1 MISLGSCQKD
11 YSEDIADL
19 QAQITANQNAI
30 TALNSAIASGK
41 LIKTVATTSTGYTI
55 TFSDNTTISLNHGTN
70 GTPGAT
76 GPAGATGFTP
86 VIGIDAQGY
95 WTVVTTQGGTPAR
108 ILVAGQP
115 VYAKFT
121 TDQFGA
127 NAQGFITINGVAT
140 SVYVPIIAYN
150 DVSKKLQITIKN
162 TDGTFTT
169 YNVAVNEDTFLSSDL
184 VSVVSP
190 IGETKVII
198 GYGRVGA
205 TNASVN
211 TTAALAT
218 EGLAFAGKTL
228 NAELRTGGSLPV
240 ILNPTEANLAGY
252 TYEIIKSNGDVFKLQ
267 PSSITPGYS
276 GAFAQF
282 ATAATNNGL
291 YTLTFAPTLAD
302 ILTVIGDHKE
312 LAVRFTKGDRKVV
325 SGFQYTIRVAA
336 DVTTAFAPKATELVV
351 PPHTIFLPIG
361 TSLDILSRY
370 DRTNVAPARTL
381 NSADFFKSAIETDP
395 ATVNFDVSGL
405 VQLSGTTVT
414 TSAPTLETVTNLNDK
429 KLSYFLKTFDWVG
442 KYEKTNVD
450 IVFYAALDTKVANID
465 LGSHTLST
473 TAKTKS
479 VMLTSMYTALQAEG
493 KTQLW
498 STKAKNVRV
507 EFQKQTGST
516 WGALAGGIDYQFVD
530 AADANI
536 GALNTPV
543 GLGNA
548 GTIRKIV
555 FTIEPTNTNITP
567 GNYRAIFK
575 FDDDRAYAAGKEF
588 TITMPLVIANPTLPA
603 GVAADMVHTS
613 GLWSG
618 NNLSV
623 FGPTAGQLTNPVVYD
638 LRGAYATSLTTNFA
652 NYAFVPKVAA
662 DVTAGLVT
670 SSRDY
675 LVQRAVAPLTYTTLY
690 TAKEVY
696 LRYYFFGNTSNFQ
709 DLETITVTAKSE
721 IVEGKMETLTQV
733 VGGVTV
739 PKVLEITHGVSSPKN
754 FKDFFVFKNYFG
766 TDLAVFTN
774 TPNARVAAVAI
785 TVAPE
790 FSNLVVINVAG
801 ADFTIDTQ
809 TSPLAPITGTVI
821 VPVKVEVSDK
831 FGLKFTGTVNVT
843 VKQP

>member
-1 MISLGSCQKD
+1 
-11 YSEDIADL
+11 
-19 QAQITANQNAI
+19 
-30 TALNSAIASGK
+30 
-41 LIKTVATTSTGYTI
+41 
-55 TFSDNTTISLNHGTN
+55 
-70 GTPGAT
+70 
-76 GPAGATGFTP
+76 
-86 VIGIDAQGY
+86 
-95 WTVVTTQGGTPAR
+95 
-108 ILVAGQP
+108 
-115 VYAKFT
+115 
-121 TDQFGA
+121 
-127 NAQGFITINGVAT
+127 
-140 SVYVPIIAYN
+140 
-150 DVSKKLQITIKN
+150 
-162 TDGTFTT
+162 
-169 YNVAVNEDTFLSSDL
+169 
-184 VSVVSP
+184 
-190 IGETKVII
+190 
-198 GYGRVGA
+198 
-205 TNASVN
+205 
-211 TTAALAT
+211 
-218 EGLAFAGKTL
+218 
-228 NAELRTGGSLPV
+228 LPV
-240 ILNPTEANLAGY
+240 ILNPTEANIAGY

-291 YTLTFAPTLAD
+291 YTLKFTPTLAD

-312 LAVRFTKGDRKVV
+312 IAVRFTKGDRKVV

-336 DVTTAFAPKATELVV
+336 DVTTVFAPKATELVV
-351 PPHTIFLPIG
+351 PPHTIYLPIG

-370 DRTNVAPARTL
+370 NRTDVAPARTL
-381 NSADFFKSAIETDP
+381 VSGDFFKSAIETNP
-395 ATVNFDVSGL
+395 ATINFDVSGL
-405 VQLSGTTVT
+405 VNLSGTTLT

-450 IVFYAALDTKVANID
+450 VIYYAALDTKVANID
-465 LGSHTLST
+465 LGTHVLST
-473 TAKTKS
+473 SANKKS
-479 VMLTSMYTALQAEG
+479 TMLTSMYTALQAEG

-498 STKAKNVRV
+498 STKAENVRV
-507 EFQKQTGST
+507 VIEKLV
-516 WGALAGGIDYQFVD
+516 GAAYVAVASGIDYQFYD
-530 AADANI
+530 ATDAVI
-536 GALNTPV
+536 APINTPIT
-543 GLGNA
+543 LGNA
-548 GTIRKIV
+548 GNIRKV
-555 FTIEPTNTNITP
+555 EFTINPASTNVTP
-567 GNYRAIFK
+567 GTYRAVLK
-575 FDDDRAYAAGKEF
+575 FDDNRTYAQGKEF
-588 TITMPLVIANPTLPA
+588 TITMPLIITNPTLPA
-603 GVAADMVHTS
+603 GVADAMVHTT
-613 GLWSG
+613 GLWTG

-623 FGPTAGQLTNPVVYD
+623 FGPTAGQLTNPVTYD
-638 LRGAYATSLTTNFA
+638 LRGAYATALTTGFA
-652 NYAFVPKVAA
+652 NYAFIPKVTA
-662 DVTAGLVT
+662 DVTAGLIT

-675 LVQRAVAPLTYTTLY
+675 LVQRQTGVGAYTTLY
-690 TAKEVY
+690 TPKEVI

-790 FSNLVVINVAG
+790 FSNLVVINVSG

-821 VPVKVEVSDK
+821 VPVKVEITDK